1 MQMGSGDW
9 LALVLTG
16 AIVTD
21 FCELCAFDVEV
32 IVAQSLGEPAF
43 YAGPPSQPRI
53 LNRGYAGLLFAI
65 LASLRAGADVEH
77 CCYRIGNSR

>member
-1 MQMGSGDW
+1 MEWWGALRRWIVLDAEFGD
-9 LALVLTG
+9 
-16 AIVTD
+16 
-21 FCELCAFDVEV
+21 LCASDVAV